1 MLSKI
6 MNKRANK
13 ISHAPLMRART
24 RARLTTVAD
33 ADASLHED
41 LLNEFQTHQIE
52 LEMQIEAL
60 HEVQAAL
67 EDLRNRYADLYDI
80 SPVGYLTLSLEG
92 RIMEINLAGATLLG
106 VDRSQLIGHPFI
118 AFVAKEDCDRWH
130 QQFMHVRQSCAIE
143 SFEFGLI
150 PRSGCAISVQM
161 NFQKDKPISVTGF
174 ISDITDRKIADQH
187 LRIAAIA
194 FESQEGMLVTD
205 AATVIQRVN
214 RAFTD
219 ITGYGADEAVGKTPS
234 FLSSVHHDA
243 NFYASMWRSIKETEA
258 WQGEVWDRRK
268 NGAAYPVWLTVATV
282 KDDLGEIT
290 NYVATLTD
298 ITKRKEAEEEIN
310 NLAFYDSLTRLPNR
324 RLLFD
329 RLNQCQAS
337 SARSGKF
344 GALLLID
351 LDYFK
356 TINDT
361 HGHDVGDLLL
371 QQVAKELSACVR
383 EGDTIAR
390 LGGDEFVVMFEN
402 LGGTAQDAAT
412 LTEAIAKKILSAL
425 QSTYRI
431 GAVEYR
437 SSASIGVTLFIGSQT
452 SIDDLL
458 KQAEL
463 AMYKS
468 KEKGRNT
475 LRFFDPV
482 MQTIVRE
489 RAILEAELR
498 KAIVGNQL
506 LLHYQAQ
513 VTGTRVTGVEALV
526 RWLHPQRGMLPPL
539 DFIPLAEETGL
550 ILSLGN
556 WVLETACIQLAAWAS
571 QPDLA
576 HLMIAVNVSAK
587 QIREPDFVA
596 WLLATIVQ
604 TGAPPKNLK
613 LELTESLLVD
623 NVEDIIEKM
632 TVLKGEGVGFSL
644 DDFGTGY
651 SSLSYLKRLPLDQ
664 LKIDQSFVS
673 DVLVDPNDAAIARTI
688 VALADALGL
697 SVIAEG
703 VETEAQK
710 NFLALHGC
718 HAYQGY
724 LFSRPLPPEEFEAF
738 VRSTRFS
745 ISNI

>member
-1 MLSKI
+1 M
-6 MNKRANK
+6 
-13 ISHAPLMRART
+13 P
-24 RARLTTVAD
+24 VAD
-33 ADASLHED
+33 AHAPLHED
-41 LLNEFQTHQIE
+41 LLHEFQTHQIE

-80 SPVGYLTLSLEG
+80 SPVGYLTLNLDG
-92 RIMEINLAGATLLG
+92 RIMEINLAGARLLG

-118 AFVAKEDCDRWH
+118 VFVAKEDCDRWH
-130 QQFMHVRQSCAIE
+130 QQFMRVRQSSAIE
-143 SFEFGLI
+143 SFEFGLV
-150 PRSGCAISVQM
+150 PRNGCAISVQM
-161 NFQKDKPISVTGF
+161 DFQKDKPISITGF

-219 ITGYGADEAVGKTPS
+219 ITGYGADEAVGKMPG
-234 FLSSVHHDA
+234 FLSSMHHDA
-243 NFYASMWRSIKETEA
+243 DFYASMWQSIKDTGA
-258 WQGEVWDRRK
+258 WQGELWDRRK
-268 NGAAYPVWLTVATV
+268 NGEAYPVWLTIATV

-298 ITKRKEAEEEIN
+298 ITKRKKAEEEIN

-329 RLNQCQAS
+329 RLSRCQAS
-337 SARSGKF
+337 SARSGKY

-371 QQVAKELSACVR
+371 QQVARELSDCVR
-383 EGDTIAR
+383 EGDTVAR

-412 LTEAIAKKILSAL
+412 LTETIAKKILSTL

-437 SSASIGVTLFIGSQT
+437 SSASIGVTLFIGNQT

-506 LLHYQAQ
+506 LLYYQAQ
-513 VTGTRVTGVEALV
+513 VTENRVTGVEALV

-571 QPDLA
+571 QPELA
-576 HLMIAVNVSAK
+576 HLTIAVNVSAK

-596 WLLATIVQ
+596 RLLATVAQ
-604 TGAPPKNLK
+604 TGADPKNLK

-632 TVLKGEGVGFSL
+632 TVLKETGVGFSL

-673 DVLVDPNDAAIARTI
+673 DVLVDTNDAAIARTI

-710 NFLALHGC
+710 HFLALHGC

-724 LFSRPLPPEEFEAF
+724 LFSRPLPLEELEAF
-738 VRSTRFS
+738 VRSA
-745 ISNI
+745 